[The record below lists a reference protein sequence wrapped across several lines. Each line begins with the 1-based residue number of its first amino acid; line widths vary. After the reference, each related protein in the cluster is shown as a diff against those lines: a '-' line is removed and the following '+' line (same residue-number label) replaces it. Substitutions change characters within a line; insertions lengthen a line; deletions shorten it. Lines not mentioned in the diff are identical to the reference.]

1 MHRALL
7 GICLAMTAATGAA
20 AAPLTGEWGGDRTRL
35 TLTAAG
41 AVLRQDCA
49 EASFGPV
56 APDAGGRFSAAG
68 RFAADGPGP
77 QAGDAPAGGVA
88 ARFDGHVAGDTLHLT
103 IRAEGA
109 PPQRLTLVAG
119 KQVKLIRCY

>member
-1 MHRALL
+1 ML
-7 GICLAMTAATGAA
+7 GVCLAMTGATAAAT
-20 AAPLTGEWGGDRTRL
+20 PLTGEWGGDRTRL
-35 TLTAAG
+35 TLTADG

-68 RFAADGPGP
+68 RFAAAGPGP
-77 QAGDAPAGGVA
+77 QAGDAPASGVP

-103 IRAEGA
+103 ILPQGGA
-109 PPQRLTLVAG
+109 PQRLTLIAG
-119 KQVKLIRCY
+119 RQVKLIRCY